1 MSPSF
6 WQLLIVFAIVI
17 LIFGTKRL
25 GSIGSDLGNAIK
37 GFKKGIKDDE
47 KAGVEDKT
55 SDANQEKVIEG
66 EAEKVQQDK

>member
-25 GSIGSDLGNAIK
+25 GNIGSDLGNAIK
-37 GFKKGIKDDE
+37 GFKKGIKDDD
-47 KAGVEDKT
+47 KASVEDKT
-55 SDANQEKVIEG
+55 TDASQEKVIDG

>member
-25 GSIGSDLGNAIK
+25 GNIGSDLGNAIK

-47 KAGVEDKT
+47 KPSVEDN
-55 SDANQEKVIEG
+55 SSEANQEKVIEG

>member
-47 KAGVEDKT
+47 KASVEDKT
-55 SDANQEKVIEG
+55 SDASQEKVIEG